1 MLGDRGKLKMKKTR
15 LNHRIFGIIV
25 SLMLL
30 MTFGLICIGEET
42 TETELEI
49 DGIEGHIGAVVVSV
63 TNVGDTVAEDISI
76 TISVE
81 GGILGKTDI
90 YHECS
95 GCSQCGTTL
104 DPDAIKTES
113 TLEEGYII
121 GFGQVEIIVTASA
134 SNADEV
140 TRTLNGLVIG
150 PFIIIT

>member
-1 MLGDRGKLKMKKTR
+1 MKKNR
-15 LNHRIFGIIV
+15 LKHRIFGVIAGLIV
-25 SLMLL
+25 LMA
-30 MTFGLICIGEET
+30 FGSICIGEET

-49 DGIEGHIGAVVVSV
+49 DGVAGQMGAVVVDV
-63 TNVGDTVAEDISI
+63 TNVGDTVAEDIAI

-81 GGILGKTDI
+81 GGILGKIDI

-104 DPDAIKTES
+104 DPGAIKTES
-113 TLEEGYII
+113 TLEEGFII
-121 GFGQVEIIVTASA
+121 GFGQVEITVTASA

-140 TRTLNGLVIG
+140 TMTLNGLVIG

>member
-1 MLGDRGKLKMKKTR
+1 MKKNR
-15 LNHRIFGIIV
+15 LKIRIFGLITGII
-25 SLMLL
+25 LL
-30 MTFGLICIGEET
+30 MTFGPICIGEET

-49 DGIEGHIGAVVVSV
+49 NEVVGNMGAVAVAV
-63 TNVGDTVAEDISI
+63 TNVGDTVAEDITI
-76 TISVE
+76 AISVE
-81 GGILGKTDI
+81 GGILAKIDT

-104 DPDAIKTES
+104 DPGAIKTES
-113 TLEEGYII
+113 TQEEGFIF

-140 TRTLNGLVIG
+140 ISTSNGLVIG

>member
-1 MLGDRGKLKMKKTR
+1 MKKNR
-15 LNHRIFGIIV
+15 LKHRIFGVIAGLIV
-25 SLMLL
+25 LMA
-30 MTFGLICIGEET
+30 FGPICIGEET

-49 DGIEGHIGAVVVSV
+49 DGVAGQMGAVVVDV
-63 TNVGDTVAEDISI
+63 TNVGDTVAEDIAI

-81 GGILGKTDI
+81 GGILGKIDI

-104 DPDAIKTES
+104 DPGAIKTES
-113 TLEEGYII
+113 TLEEGFII
-121 GFGQVEIIVTASA
+121 GFGQVEITVTASA

-140 TRTLNGLVIG
+140 TMTLNGLVIG

>member
-1 MLGDRGKLKMKKTR
+1 MKKNR
-15 LNHRIFGIIV
+15 LKLRIFGLIAGLI
-25 SLMLL
+25 LL
-30 MTFGLICIGEET
+30 MTFGPICIGEET

-49 DGIEGHIGAVVVSV
+49 DGIVGHIGAVVVAV
-63 TNVGDTVAEDISI
+63 TNVGDTVAEDITI

-81 GGILGKTDI
+81 GGILGQIDI

-104 DPDAIKTES
+104 DPGAIKTES
-113 TLEEGYII
+113 TLEEGFII
-121 GFGQVEIIVTASA
+121 GFGQAEITVTASA

-140 TRTLNGLVIG
+140 TRTLNGLVLG

>member
-1 MLGDRGKLKMKKTR
+1 MKKNR
-15 LNHRIFGIIV
+15 LKHRIFGLIAGLIV
-25 SLMLL
+25 LMA
-30 MTFGLICIGEET
+30 FGPICIGEET
-42 TETELEI
+42 TETELGI
-49 DGIEGHIGAVVVSV
+49 DGIVGHIGAVVVAV
-63 TNVGDTVAEDISI
+63 TNVGDTVAEDITI

-81 GGILGKTDI
+81 GGILGKIDI

-104 DPDAIKTES
+104 DPGAIKTES

-121 GFGQVEIIVTASA
+121 GFGQVEITITTSA

-150 PFIIIT
+150 PFIIIA

>member
-1 MLGDRGKLKMKKTR
+1 MKNNR
-15 LNHRIFGIIV
+15 LNLRIFGLITG
-25 SLMLL
+25 LMLL
-30 MTFGLICIGEET
+30 MTFGPICIGEET
-42 TETELEI
+42 AETELEI
-49 DGIEGHIGAVVVSV
+49 DSVEGHIGAVVVAV
-63 TNVGDTVAEDISI
+63 TNIGDTVAEDISI

-81 GGILGKTDI
+81 GGILGKINI

-95 GCSQCGTTL
+95 GCSHCGKTL

-150 PFIIIT
+150 LFIIIT

>member
-1 MLGDRGKLKMKKTR
+1 MNKNRLKL
-15 LNHRIFGIIV
+15 RIFGLIV
-25 SLMLL
+25 GLIVLMA
-30 MTFGLICIGEET
+30 FGPICIGEET
-42 TETELEI
+42 AETELGI
-49 DGIEGHIGAVVVSV
+49 DGVAGHIGAVVVAV
-63 TNVGDTVAEDISI
+63 TNIGDAVAEDITI

-81 GGILGKTDI
+81 GGILGKIDI

-104 DPDAIKTES
+104 DPGAIKTES
-113 TLEEGYII
+113 TLEEGFII
-121 GFGQVEIIVTASA
+121 GFGQVEITVTASA

>member
-1 MLGDRGKLKMKKTR
+1 MKKNR
-15 LNHRIFGIIV
+15 LKIRIFGLIIGII
-25 SLMLL
+25 LL
-30 MTFGLICIGEET
+30 MTFGPICIGEET

-49 DGIEGHIGAVVVSV
+49 DEVVGNMGAVAVAV
-63 TNVGDTVAEDISI
+63 TNVGDTVAEDITI

-81 GGILGKTDI
+81 GGILGKIDI

-104 DPDAIKTES
+104 DPGAIKTES

-121 GFGQVEIIVTASA
+121 GFGQVEITITTSA

-150 PFIIIT
+150 PFIIVT